1 MTYACGDS
9 VGCLRENIPGPVP
22 VICVLVG
29 DLMRVLILILAAV
42 MLLFL
47 PSGCNSSG
55 ESSYNRYTESIFD
68 TFDTLV
74 QVVIYAE
81 SEEEF
86 REYFSALHDRLKEL
100 HRLYD
105 IYNSYE
111 GINNVKTINDNAGI
125 RPVEVEQEIID
136 LINFSRQ
143 WSDKTGGN
151 VNIALGPVLEIWH
164 FYRQEALFDP
174 ENAQLP
180 PMEDLLE
187 ANLYT
192 DLDLVQ
198 VDEENRTVFL
208 PEREMS
214 LDVGA
219 VAKGYALQLA
229 VDELIQNGLESA
241 IISAGGNI
249 RTVGS
254 PKDGE
259 RDLWGIGIRDPDASV
274 MAGTEDILDVIYLES
289 GSVDTSGDYQRY
301 YIVDG
306 EMAHHIID
314 PNTLMPA
321 NYYRA
326 VTVVANGSGPADFMS
341 TALFLLP
348 YEESLALVES
358 LEDFEALWV
367 MPDGEV
373 RTTVGMEQKL
383 RSHGATNTRQ

>member
-1 MTYACGDS
+1 M
-9 VGCLRENIPGPVP
+9 
-22 VICVLVG
+22 VL
-29 DLMRVLILILAAV
+29 
-42 MLLFL
+42 
-47 PSGCNSSG
+47 SGCGSLDEGNHT
-55 ESSYNRYTESIFD
+55 RYTESIFD
-68 TFDTLV
+68 TFDTHV

-81 SEEEF
+81 SEEQF
-86 REYFSALHDRLKEL
+86 REYFTALHDRLREM
-100 HRLYD
+100 HQLYD
-105 IYNSYE
+105 IYNSYD

-125 RPVEVEQEIID
+125 RPVEADQEIID

-187 ANLYT
+187 ANRYT
-192 DLDLVQ
+192 DLNLVE
-198 VDEENRTVFL
+198 VDEEAMTVFL
-208 PEREMS
+208 PERGMS

-229 VDELIQNGLESA
+229 VDELIEKGLESA

-274 MAGTEDILDVIYLES
+274 MAGADDILDVIYLDN

-301 YIVDG
+301 FIVDG

-314 PNTLMPA
+314 PHTLMPA
-321 NYYRA
+321 NFYRA
-326 VTVVANGSGPADFMS
+326 VTVVASGSGPADFMS

-383 RSHGATNTRQ
+383 RSHGASNIRE

>member
-1 MTYACGDS
+1 MGDMMKYK
-9 VGCLRENIPGPVP
+9 LLI
-22 VICVLVG
+22 IIT
-29 DLMRVLILILAAV
+29 VLI
-42 MLLFL
+42 MLLV
-47 PSGCNSSG
+47 SGCDGSG
-55 ESSYNRYTESIFD
+55 QGSYNRYTESIFD

-81 SEEEF
+81 NEEQF
-86 REYFSALHDRLKEL
+86 RSYFDTTHERLKEL

-105 IYNSYE
+105 IYNSYD

-125 RPVEVEQEIID
+125 RPVEVDQEVID
-136 LINFSRQ
+136 LILFATD
-143 WSDKTGGN
+143 WSEKTGN
-151 VNIALGPVLEIWH
+151 RVNIALGPVLEIWH
-164 FYRQEALFDP
+164 HYRQEALFDP

-187 ANLYT
+187 ANQYT
-192 DLDLVQ
+192 DLNRVL
-198 VDEENRTVFL
+198 VDEENMTVFL
-208 PEREMS
+208 PERGMS

-219 VAKGYALQLA
+219 VAKGYALQLV
-229 VDELIQNGLESA
+229 VDELIESGLKSA
-241 IISAGGNI
+241 IFSAGGNI

-259 RDLWGIGIRDPDASV
+259 RDRWGIGVRDPDASV
-274 MAGTEDILDVIYLES
+274 MAGTDDLLDVIYLEN

-306 EMAHHIID
+306 ELAHHIID
-314 PNTLMPA
+314 PDTLMPA

-358 LEDFEALWV
+358 LIDFEALWV
-367 MPDGEV
+367 MPDGEI
-373 RTTVGMEQKL
+373 RTTEGMEQML
-383 RSHGATNTRQ
+383 RSHGATNTPQ